1 MHTASAQSSRPR
13 QPDRIA
19 KLWRMCRLRGRGR
32 GAHLRRSPHP
42 ERVAEVTGS
51 LLQVACRRW
60 AERACRYVSNMF
72 PSELTHCREVFVRNC
87 SDCVVM
93 LPKSVAGSSVAL
105 RGYPRWQ
112 FGQGSNEGDRLRER
126 GAQPLLHRSAA
137 PGTLGAVTQTCT
149 TRPGDQKQPP
159 RHGRRQREAAVR
171 GPPAAGLL
179 LCCCNTLL
187 HVSCR

>member
-137 PGTLGAVTQTCT
+137 PGTLGAVTQM
-149 TRPGDQKQPP
+149 DD
-159 RHGRRQREAAVR
+159 
-171 GPPAAGLL
+171 AAGRSSQTWATARSSYARSPSGGVVVVLL
-179 LCCCNTLL
+179 QHTLL